1 MSSSSSDQW
10 LYVAAPLFAYGL
22 ASLGLAAWGW
32 GEGAGRG
39 HPVAGFFRAISWS
52 LRRLT
57 GLPGWSMAGALTG
70 LTAAGIAAVGLYWD
84 VAWHIDLGR
93 DDELFTPSHTM
104 ILIGLNGLVF
114 AAAIA
119 VLFANL
125 DRGGRGRLR
134 VPWSALVLGALG
146 IGASAAFPL
155 DDLWHR
161 AYGVDVTLWSP
172 THLQLIA
179 GGALSPIAVWLM
191 IREGRRDPNGPAER
205 EGRDAST
212 EPSGPTALGRAIEV
226 LSFGAILTGLS
237 IVQGEFDF
245 GVPQFQ
251 VLYQPILIAAAAGLG
266 LVAARIALGR
276 GGALLAVMG
285 FLTLRAIFAL
295 LVAGA
300 LNHTVPRFPLY
311 LVAALAVEAVAF
323 GLGTERRARFAV
335 TAGAGVATVGMGAEL
350 AWIQVSGWG
359 LPTTNGLPAALALSL
374 AAGTTAAVL
383 GAALVGGAAPSSHR
397 LRPLAVAGAGL
408 GLVLVL
414 AVPLPRDVGAVEA
427 VIGLDR
433 LDGEARVTVQLE
445 PPTAAEDASVFGL
458 IAWQGGGR
466 VLANLDRVGPGR
478 YVSSRPI
485 PVSGT
490 WKSMVGLQRGREVM
504 AAPIYLP
511 ADPEIGASAVP
522 AQAER
527 RVAFSRNTDILLR
540 EAKDG
545 PAWPALL
552 SYAGVA
558 IVVAMWLG
566 LFTRATAR
574 VQPPSLPG
582 GGLPRRTPASVGA
595 EP

>member
-1 MSSSSSDQW
+1 MPTSSSDQW

-32 GEGAGRG
+32 GEGAAKG
-39 HPVAGFFRAISWS
+39 HPVTGFFRAISWS
-52 LRRLT
+52 LHRLT
-57 GLPGWSMAGALTG
+57 GLAGWSMAGALTG

-125 DRGGRGRLR
+125 DRGDGRLR

-146 IGASAAFPL
+146 VGASAAFPL

-179 GGALSPIAVWLM
+179 GGSLSPIAVWLM
-191 IREGRRDPNGPAER
+191 IREGRRG
-205 EGRDAST
+205 
-212 EPSGPTALGRAIEV
+212 PSGAEPFQPTVLGRAIEV

-251 VLYQPILIAAAAGLG
+251 VLYQPVLIAAAAGLG

-276 GGALLAVMG
+276 GGALLAVVG
-285 FLTLRAIFAL
+285 FLVLRGIFAL
-295 LVAGA
+295 LVGGA

-323 GLGTERRARFAV
+323 GLGTERRARFAL
-335 TAGAGVATVGMGAEL
+335 TGGAAVATVGLGAEL
-350 AWIQVSGWG
+350 VWIQVSGWG
-359 LPTTNGLPAALALSL
+359 SPTATGLPVALALSL

-383 GAALVGGAAPSSHR
+383 GAALVGGAVPSGRR

-433 LDGEARVTVQLE
+433 IEGEAMVTVQLD
-445 PPTAAEDASVFGL
+445 PPGAAEDASLFGL
-458 IAWQGGGR
+458 VAWQGGGR
-466 VLANLDRVGPGR
+466 VLADLDRVGPGR

-490 WKSMVGLQRGREVM
+490 WKSMVGLQRGNEVM

-558 IVVAMWLG
+558 VVLGLWLA
-566 LFTRATAR
+566 LFTRAASR
-574 VQPPSLPG
+574 VPVTSRPG
-582 GGLPRRTPASVGA
+582 DDRHRRIPTTVGA